1 MSETITMTA
10 ESTAATGD
18 NADQIE
24 YWNGEAGDK
33 WVRNRETQD
42 RMLAPLGALS
52 LAAADVGP
60 GERVIDVGCGCGDS
74 SLALA
79 RQVAPQGQVT
89 GIDISEQML
98 AQARQ
103 RAAEEP
109 TLPLSFISADAANH
123 TFPKGETDVVHSR
136 FGVMFFNNPH
146 LAFANLAG
154 ALRPGGRLTF
164 ICWRPLVENQWVR
177 EPLAVAARLAE
188 LPPIPPPGTPGPF
201 AFGDRD
207 YLASILQAGAFTEVA
222 IAPHDMPVVLGGS
235 LEEGLNKIV
244 DSSPVAR
251 ALAGAEEVVRA
262 RVVAAIG
269 EAMRDYMT
277 PDGLMMGTATWL
289 VTARKPG

>member
-1 MSETITMTA
+1 MIMTA
-10 ESTAATGD
+10 DTAAVGD
-18 NADQIE
+18 NADQID

-33 WVRNRETQD
+33 WTRHRVSQD

-52 LAAADVGP
+52 LAAAAVVP

-79 RQVAPQGQVT
+79 RAVAPQGQVT

-98 AQARQ
+98 GEARV
-103 RAAEEP
+103 RAGEEP
-109 TLPLSFISADAANH
+109 ALPLGFIKADAASH
-123 TFPKGETDVVHSR
+123 AFPGGDIDVVHSR
-136 FGVMFFNNPH
+136 FGVMFFNDPH
-146 LAFANLAG
+146 AAFANLAR
-154 ALRPGGRLTF
+154 ALRPGGRIAF
-164 ICWRPLVENQWVR
+164 ICWRPLSENEWVR

-207 YLASILQAGAFTEVA
+207 YLVSILAAGGFTDHDIV
-222 IAPHDMPVVLGGS
+222 PHDRPVVMGES

-244 DSSPVAR
+244 DNSPVSR
-251 ALAGAEEVVRA
+251 ALGGAEEALRA
-262 RVVAAIG
+262 RVTEAIG
-269 EAMRDYMT
+269 EAMQSYMT
-277 PDGLMMGTATWL
+277 PEGLTLGTATWL